1 MKRTVVLFD
10 LDGTLLDTG
19 PGIMKS
25 AQYALR
31 AYGIERDWH
40 ELGFFVGPPLDETFT
55 ALLGAENAAAA
66 TAKFREYYNEKGWL
80 ESAVYDGITECLD
93 ALRRAGKRLCVA
105 TSKPEVMAIR
115 VLERAGLLDRFETV
129 CGAPP
134 DDPAA
139 GKKICVIRRALQH
152 MGCAREDA
160 VMVGDRR
167 HDIAG
172 GKEADIGT
180 MGVLYGY
187 GSLEELQQ
195 AGADEI
201 AATPLALAQALLRA

>member
-1 MKRTVVLFD
+1 MSRPVILFD

-40 ELGFFVGPPLDETFT
+40 ELGFFVGPPLDETFA
-55 ALLGAENAAAA
+55 ALLGEGNAAAA
-66 TAKFREYYNEKGWL
+66 TAKFREYYNAKGWPD
-80 ESAVYDGITECLD
+80 STVYDGISECLD
-93 ALRRAGKRLCVA
+93 MLRQAGKRLCVA
-105 TSKPEVMAIR
+105 TSKPEVMALR
-115 VLERAGLLDRFETV
+115 VLERAGLLGCFEAV

-139 GKKICVIRRALQH
+139 GEKICVIRRALRQ
-152 MGCAREDA
+152 MRCASDDA

-167 HDIAG
+167 HDVAG
-172 GKEADIGT
+172 GKEADIRT
-180 MGVLYGY
+180 IGVLYGY

-201 AATPLALAQALLRA
+201 AATPLALAQALLRE